1 MKRTNIIIALLLAA
15 FSTATLAN
23 NPARSEKKDKSTKLS
38 VISKKDPTKFDL
50 IYVSEVEG
58 PVTVR
63 IFNEEGDLVGFDQ
76 IKKRKS
82 FIKTYNLQNLE
93 AGKYIMKV
101 ENSEGVTEQEILYNP
116 YKKSLNMLLTT
127 KEFDKVKVTVIG
139 HNNSRPVTLKIYDK
153 EGQLLN
159 SEVLEVQRGFSRTY
173 DLSMINSNSIVV
185 TATNG
190 LESITKYTEIN

>member
-23 NPARSEKKDKSTKLS
+23 NPARSEKKDKSTKIS
-38 VISKKDPTKFDL
+38 VISKKDPAKFDL

-63 IFNEEGDLVGFDQ
+63 IYNEEGDLVGFDQ

-101 ENSEGVTEQEILYNP
+101 ENREGVTEKEILYNP
-116 YKKSLNMLLTT
+116 YKKSLNMFLTT

-139 HNNSRPVTLKIYDK
+139 HNNSRPVTLKIYDE

-173 DLSMINSNSIVV
+173 DLSMTNSNSIVV

-190 LESITKYTEIN
+190 LESVTKYTEIN